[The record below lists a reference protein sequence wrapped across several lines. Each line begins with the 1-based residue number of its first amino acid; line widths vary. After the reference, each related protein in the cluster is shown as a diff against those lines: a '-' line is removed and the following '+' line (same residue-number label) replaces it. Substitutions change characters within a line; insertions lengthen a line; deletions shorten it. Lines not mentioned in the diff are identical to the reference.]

1 LQIANL
7 DLLSCFLPPDRSGT
21 FERYTTALVQLL
33 QAASK
38 PTLKTKPAIGG
49 LLNIVTSSVPMNE
62 VTLKDTKSACIC
74 CLSLVVVLRLSR
86 NFWSHSRA
94 QELLFFEDLD
104 QRTHLVHQ
112 SFGYEFSPFLREA
125 HQFFNCP
132 LLIARLT
139 DSLQAVK

>member
-1 LQIANL
+1 
-7 DLLSCFLPPDRSGT
+7 
-21 FERYTTALVQLL
+21 L

-38 PTLKTKPAIGG
+38 PMLKTKPAIGG

-62 VTLKDTKSACIC
+62 ATLKDTKSALHIAAY
-74 CLSLVVVLRLSR
+74 LGGSEVVSQFLEPVK
-86 NFWSHSRA
+86 A

-104 QRTHLVHQ
+104 QCTHLVHQ
-112 SFGYEFSPFLREA
+112 SFGYEISPFLREA